1 MRRDT
6 DMVMLRIEHPVP
18 DFEGWK
24 KAFDSDP
31 VNRKKSGVRRYRIF
45 RPVDDP
51 RYVMMDLEL
60 ETRPQAEEL
69 LAALRVLWGRV
80 EGKVMTNARARI
92 VEPVEITE
100 L

>member
-1 MRRDT
+1 
-6 DMVMLRIEHPVP
+6 MVMVRIEHPVP

-31 VNRKKSGVRRYRIF
+31 VNRKKSGVRRYRIL

-51 RYVMMDLEL
+51 RYVMIDLEL
-60 ETRPQAEEL
+60 DTRKQAEEL
-69 LAALRVLWGRV
+69 LAALRVLWGQV

-92 VEPVEITE
+92 VEAVEITE

>member
-1 MRRDT
+1 
-6 DMVMLRIEHPVP
+6 MVMVRIEHPVP

-31 VNRKKSGVRRYRIF
+31 VNRKKSGVRRYRIL

-51 RYVMMDLEL
+51 RYVMIDLEL
-60 ETRPQAEEL
+60 DTRKQAEEL
-69 LAALRVLWGRV
+69 LAALRVLWGQV
-80 EGKVMTNARARI
+80 EGKVMMNARARI
-92 VEPVEITE
+92 VEAVEITE